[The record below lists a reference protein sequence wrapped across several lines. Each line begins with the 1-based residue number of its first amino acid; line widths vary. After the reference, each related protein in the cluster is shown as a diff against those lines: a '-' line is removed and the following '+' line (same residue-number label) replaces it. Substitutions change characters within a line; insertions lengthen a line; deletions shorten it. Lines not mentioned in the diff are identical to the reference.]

1 MDGHIYI
8 LSIET
13 STDVCSVAISDRDKF
28 IAGKCTDEP
37 KSHASMLA
45 PMIKEL
51 MDSLSLSFGDLSAVA
66 VSSGPG
72 SYTGLRVGVSTAK
85 GICYGAGKPLLAVDT
100 LQVLAFHAVRR
111 CVSGSLKC
119 GERPAIMPD
128 SIIVPMID
136 ARRMEVYSA
145 VFDSSAKKISPTEAV
160 VLDSGSYADIIRSGR
175 NVVFVGNGA
184 GKFRQAAE
192 PGNTLFLECSP
203 LAEDMAVAAYDA
215 FSRSDFKDVAY
226 FEPFYLKDF
235 VAGVSK
241 KKIF

>member
-1 MDGHIYI
+1 MACI
-8 LSIET
+8 LNIET
-13 STDVCSVAISDRDKF
+13 STNVCSAALSVDGNVVREKASYE
-28 IAGKCTDEP
+28 GH
-37 KSHASMLA
+37 SHAALLGVYVEEALREM
-45 PMIKEL
+45 KEQGGKL
-51 MDSLSLSFGDLSAVA
+51 DAVA

-85 GICYGAGKPLLAVDT
+85 GICYGSGKPLLAVDT
-100 LQVLAFHAVRR
+100 LQVLAFHAVRH
-111 CVSGSLKC
+111 CVSGSLIC

-136 ARRMEVYSA
+136 ARRMEVYAA

-192 PGNTLFLECSP
+192 SGNTLFLECSP